1 MIKKLRTLSSWKRIA
16 LLSIVFGIL
25 ILGVLAYTHL
35 VFAWVDRTP
44 LNRIEL
50 YKRLEEKYGKN
61 VKEEMI
67 AEVLLRSESAKR
79 GVVVSDGEVDFRIS
93 QIAQAQGGEEKL
105 KELLRLQ
112 NLSIDVVKRQ
122 IKSQLIIERL
132 FDKKATVS
140 AQAVEDYIDENKE
153 QLPKITDE
161 TSSEAANLRR
171 DVENQLKRQKISKL
185 FNEWLRQALRK
196 INL

>member
-1 MIKKLRTLSSWKRIA
+1 MRTLSSWKKIA
-16 LLSIVFGIL
+16 LLSIVFWIL
-25 ILGVLAYTHL
+25 ILGVIAYAYL
-35 VFAWVDRTP
+35 IFAWVDRTP

-79 GVVVSDGEVDFRIS
+79 DVVVSDGEVDFRIS

-105 KELLRLQ
+105 KQLLQLQ

-132 FDKKATVS
+132 FDKEATVS
-140 AQAVEDYIDENKE
+140 AKEVEDYIDENKK

-171 DVENQLKRQKISKL
+171 DVENQLKRQKISQL
-185 FNEWLRQALRK
+185 FNEWLRQALQK